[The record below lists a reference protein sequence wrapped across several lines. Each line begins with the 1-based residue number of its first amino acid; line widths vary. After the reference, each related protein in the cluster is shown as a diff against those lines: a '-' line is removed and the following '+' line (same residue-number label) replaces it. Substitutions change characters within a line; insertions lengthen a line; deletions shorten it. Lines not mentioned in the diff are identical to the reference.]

1 MARPDGR
8 AFCALWAQGRRA
20 AAHSGGPRP
29 SRPASASLRPRS
41 GRGPAGG
48 PRGPGLGPALP
59 TRRPR
64 GLVPLTA
71 RRGMPALRAGGG
83 SRPRP
88 LGASLPPPAA
98 CGPLPLPTLG
108 GLGAARPAR
117 LRRSGI
123 CGGWSP
129 PSAAQ
134 VAPLRG
140 LPAASRCSGA
150 PPRAARPSPL
160 RGRAPRG
167 LAPLLPLAGRGVGA
181 PGRPAPTRG
190 GFLGGAALR
199 PGRARLRPAAPRWPA
214 CGSACAGAALPP
226 LGPPGVAAPPRS
238 RRPAAKPRGGVRALW
253 ARPVRG
259 RNFYAARKG
268 LARFAGRGPVPRFA
282 RGWGA
287 GVRRLRAGRP
297 HRSTSGKA
305 KTSRLRRALPD
316 DLRRGKGGQ
325 GDAAPCGRSPTPQ
338 NPPKP

>member
-1 MARPDGR
+1 
-8 AFCALWAQGRRA
+8 
-20 AAHSGGPRP
+20 
-29 SRPASASLRPRS
+29 
-41 GRGPAGG
+41 
-48 PRGPGLGPALP
+48 
-59 TRRPR
+59 
-64 GLVPLTA
+64 
-71 RRGMPALRAGGG
+71 MPALRAGGG

-117 LRRSGI
+117 LRRSGL

-190 GFLGGAALR
+190 GFWGGAALR

-214 CGSACAGAALPP
+214 CGSASAWPARRSGPAP
-226 LGPPGVAAPPRS
+226 L
-238 RRPAAKPRGGVRALW
+238 RRPAAEPRGGVRALW

-259 RNFYAARKG
+259 RNLDAARKD
-268 LARFAGRGPVPRFA
+268 LARVAGRGPIP
-282 RGWGA
+282 
-287 GVRRLRAGRP
+287 
-297 HRSTSGKA
+297 
-305 KTSRLRRALPD
+305 RRARLW
-316 DLRRGKGGQ
+316 RGVAPPAGGS
-325 GDAAPCGRSPTPQ
+325 ATSPTIRQ
-338 NPPKP
+338 GQDKPPAAGLV

>member
-8 AFCALWAQGRRA
+8 AFLRPLGAGSPRGGALRG
-20 AAHSGGPRP
+20 
-29 SRPASASLRPRS
+29 ASALAPGLGLVAASVWARPF
-41 GRGPAGG
+41 GRAVN
-48 PRGPGLGPALP
+48 GPGLGPALP

-64 GLVPLTA
+64 GLVLLTA
-71 RRGMPALRAGGG
+71 RQGMPALRAGGG

-117 LRRSGI
+117 LRRSGV

-190 GFLGGAALR
+190 GFWGGAALR
-199 PGRARLRPAAPRWPA
+199 PGRAWLRPAAPRWPA
-214 CGSACAGAALPP
+214 CGSARAGAALPA
-226 LGPPGVAAPPRS
+226 LGPPGVAAPPRCGVPPPS
-238 RRPAAKPRGGVRALW
+238 RGAASAPS
-253 ARPVRG
+253 G
-259 RNFYAARKG
+259 RVPCAA
-268 LARFAGRGPVPRFA
+268 AI
-282 RGWGA
+282 
-287 GVRRLRAGRP
+287 
-297 HRSTSGKA
+297 
-305 KTSRLRRALPD
+305 
-316 DLRRGKGGQ
+316 
-325 GDAAPCGRSPTPQ
+325 
-338 NPPKP
+338 

>member
-1 MARPDGR
+1 
-8 AFCALWAQGRRA
+8 
-20 AAHSGGPRP
+20 
-29 SRPASASLRPRS
+29 
-41 GRGPAGG
+41 
-48 PRGPGLGPALP
+48 
-59 TRRPR
+59 
-64 GLVPLTA
+64 
-71 RRGMPALRAGGG
+71 MPALRAGGG

-117 LRRSGI
+117 LRRSGL

-181 PGRPAPTRG
+181 PARPGPHSVGAVGPSAPPARSGLAPASRPA
-190 GFLGGAALR
+190 L
-199 PGRARLRPAAPRWPA
+199 ARLRLCLRW
-214 CGSACAGAALPP
+214 CGSACARPSRRS
-226 LGPPGVAAPPRS
+226 GPARL
-238 RRPAAKPRGGVRALW
+238 RRPAAESRAGSARRSPAAPRPGPCPSRA

-259 RNFYAARKG
+259 RNLDAAR
-268 LARFAGRGPVPRFA
+268 
-282 RGWGA
+282 
-287 GVRRLRAGRP
+287 
-297 HRSTSGKA
+297 
-305 KTSRLRRALPD
+305 
-316 DLRRGKGGQ
+316 
-325 GDAAPCGRSPTPQ
+325 
-338 NPPKP
+338 